1 MAAARVEDDA
11 DVHARIARTMAAA
24 LAPVKVCKAEKEHE
38 IEARTDWAGVLNP
51 PAWVPT
57 EVRTLETK
65 AARERYTPDQLLVV
79 LDSLLDDG
87 ECARLNEVAEAI
99 GFGRTSYPQ
108 QYRGN
113 LRLIV
118 TDPGLSRALWERV
131 RPHVPER
138 LVTKEYGR
146 EAVWRAVGLN
156 ECFRLAK
163 YYEGH
168 RFGAHCDARFERTD
182 DEKSFFTVNVYT
194 NSVKP
199 ENGGRTRFYLNKK
212 RENRDRQA
220 RRKGTGR
227 EEPTDEDFD
236 LQLQPEAGTACLF
249 QHGPGQEL
257 LHDGE
262 RLRGGVKYLLRSDV
276 MYRRMEDDE
285 DSVDKDV
292 DEDLR

>member
-11 DVHARIARTMAAA
+11 DVPARIAATMEAAR
-24 LAPVKVCKAEKEHE
+24 APAKVCKGEKEHE

-57 EVRTLETK
+57 AVRTLDTK

-87 ECARLNEVAEAI
+87 ECARINEVAEAI

-118 TDPGLSRALWERV
+118 TDHGLSSALWERV

-138 LVTKEYGR
+138 LVTQGGYDGKE
-146 EAVWRAVGLN
+146 VWRAVGLN

-168 RFGAHCDARFERTD
+168 RFGSHCDARFERTH

-194 NSVKP
+194 NTVKP
-199 ENGGRTRFYLNKK
+199 ENGGRTRFYHERKSS
-212 RENRDRQA
+212 EP
-220 RRKGTGR
+220 RRKGRGR

-249 QHGPGQEL
+249 QHGPGQAL

-262 RLRGGVKYLLRSDV
+262 RLRGGVKYLLRTDV
-276 MYRRMEDDE
+276 MYRRVTDDE
-285 DSVDKDV
+285 DPV
-292 DEDLR
+292 DEDLC